1 MVDIWRRVA
10 EDFAIVSH
18 VVVSSPTAGANSSSA
33 GPPQAMYKPWA
44 MGITLEPSAAQS
56 AGELQMCLSIECR
69 HCPIL
74 NLRSFLCGLRRPP
87 GGRYRSGA
95 PFSFNP
101 LRGEWT
107 AGASLSPPCPHLTG
121 HATCSISSGPPL
133 DKTSRRSAVL
143 RPRPAEAGRKASA
156 DLPPPLA
163 ASIARLDPMAL
174 CGAGGGRRGLVMAGA
189 IGSVEAPGVWKPRSC
204 GATRR

>member
-1 MVDIWRRVA
+1 MWQ
-10 EDFAIVSH
+10 
-18 VVVSSPTAGANSSSA
+18 PT
-33 GPPQAMYKPWA
+33 
-44 MGITLEPSAAQS
+44 
-56 AGELQMCLSIECR
+56 
-69 HCPIL
+69 PIL
-74 NLRSFLCGLRRPP
+74 NLVPLWTVP

-163 ASIARLDPMAL
+163 ASIARVDPMAL
-174 CGAGGGRRGLVMAGA
+174 CGAGGGRRGLVTADAIGSVEAGGGRRGLVMADA